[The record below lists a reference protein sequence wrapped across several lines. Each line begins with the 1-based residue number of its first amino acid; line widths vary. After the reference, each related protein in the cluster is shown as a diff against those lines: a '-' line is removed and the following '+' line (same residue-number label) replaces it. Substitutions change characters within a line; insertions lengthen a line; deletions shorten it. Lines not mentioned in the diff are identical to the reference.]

1 LAKTAT
7 PKMTPIY
14 NTKNKFKFVPQTK
27 PFRSLSGENSKNS
40 ANNLKQEGANGISNK
55 IIVPQYRNHL

>member
-1 LAKTAT
+1 
-7 PKMTPIY
+7 MTPIY

-27 PFRSLSGENSKNS
+27 PFRSLSGENIKNS
-40 ANNLKQEGANGISNK
+40 ANNLKQEGMNGNSNK